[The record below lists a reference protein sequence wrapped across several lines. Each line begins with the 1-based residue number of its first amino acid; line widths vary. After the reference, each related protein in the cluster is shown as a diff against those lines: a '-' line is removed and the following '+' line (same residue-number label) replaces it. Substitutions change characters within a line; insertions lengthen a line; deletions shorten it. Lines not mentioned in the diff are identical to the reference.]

1 MQPPCA
7 AAPRRWFRR
16 IKLQLL
22 LPIPSP
28 KKPARSA
35 DASAKLRVPI
45 PAASSCLF
53 ACYKKERGIRASCC
67 SGLHQFVLRG
77 NRRWGTPWR
86 TSSSPAR
93 ASPASRRRSGY
104 TGKHYLPTPLHKHNP
119 PLLSSVLTDGLLVSS
134 RACRVVWCRKGVRC
148 LVLESSPALRA
159 SGFAFTTWTNAFRAL
174 DALGVGD
181 KIREHHLL
189 YER

>member
-1 MQPPCA
+1 M
-7 AAPRRWFRR
+7 
-16 IKLQLL
+16 
-22 LPIPSP
+22 
-28 KKPARSA
+28 
-35 DASAKLRVPI
+35 
-45 PAASSCLF
+45 
-53 ACYKKERGIRASCC
+53 
-67 SGLHQFVLRG
+67 
-77 NRRWGTPWR
+77 
-86 TSSSPAR
+86 
-93 ASPASRRRSGY
+93 
-104 TGKHYLPTPLHKHNP
+104 
-119 PLLSSVLTDGLLVSS
+119 LSSVLTDGRLLVSS